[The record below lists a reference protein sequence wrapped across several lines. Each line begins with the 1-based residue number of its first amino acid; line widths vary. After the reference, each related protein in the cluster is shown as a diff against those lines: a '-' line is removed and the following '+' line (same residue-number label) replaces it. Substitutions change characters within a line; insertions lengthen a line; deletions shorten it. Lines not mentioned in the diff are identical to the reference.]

1 MPIKVI
7 ARVMGVSKNTVKAA
21 LRSDGPPKYE
31 RAERGSVVD
40 DVEPRIRELL
50 QAVPTMPAT
59 VIAERIGWDRSIRGL
74 RGRGGGLRPGYLPP
88 GPAPPTAHGAGGS
101 SPVGPWVPPDPA

>member
-1 MPIKVI
+1 MPIKAI
-7 ARVMGVSKNTVKAA
+7 GRVMGVSKNTVKAA

-31 RAERGSVVD
+31 RPGRGSVVD
-40 DVEPRIRELL
+40 EVEPRIRELL

-59 VIAERIGWDRSIRGL
+59 VIAERIGWDRSIRGV

-88 GPAPPTAHGAGGS
+88 GPGPRPALVGGGEPPG
-101 SPVGPWVPPDPA
+101 